1 MSEQNIETLRNQF
14 KEMDEQLVLAKKQLK
29 ALKKFSS
36 QLKDIE
42 QTISTLNAFYHSEN
56 WLEDRELLNKYI
68 KNEHFLSASED
79 AIWNTHQEY
88 YNEKIKLLKQLT
100 KTL

>member
-1 MSEQNIETLRNQF
+1 MSEKNIEILRSQF
-14 KEMDEQLVLAKKQLK
+14 KEMDKQLVLAQKQLK
-29 ALKKFSS
+29 VLKEFSS

-42 QTISTLNAFYHSEN
+42 QTINTLNAFYHSKN
-56 WLEDRELLNKYI
+56 WIEDRELLNKHI
-68 KNEHFLSASED
+68 KNEQFLSASED